1 MRAMK
6 KIMFTALALAMG
18 VMSASAAK
26 TAEEL
31 RIYINPGHGSW
42 TPNDRPAALVG
53 HGAYS
58 RTNTDTLSFFESNT
72 NLRKGFGVLEKLREY
87 GLKYNASL
95 NQTGDR
101 WRIGAARDMSNNIVM
116 SHVKCG
122 PYNVDNGTANQ
133 LTSEGKVVPANLYYY
148 NRNLSEIAAEVEF
161 NNFDMFISIHSN
173 AATEGTNTNYPL
185 FLYRGWDN
193 CTVPSNITDF
203 GSDTQAASKEM
214 ASKCWTYH
222 YANEH
227 QPWTY
232 YSLTNMNLRG
242 DISFYGSS
250 SLNTT
255 TGARSYLGVLHHNV
269 PGFLVEGYFHTY
281 QPSRHRAMNY
291 DTDYMEGYAYAR
303 GIADYFGLTKESTGD
318 IYGIVRD
325 SHEIFS
331 VTSYSPN
338 TASLDKYKPLNG
350 ANITLKKDGATVATY
365 VTDNYYNGAFVFKGV
380 EPGNY
385 TIEITCDGYKTIDP
399 VAVTVKA
406 ATTSYTK
413 AQLESESYVPPTK
426 VYENYPDLVAGG
438 TGFHLFSQYEM
449 GAATESDLLTAEV
462 LEGKT
467 IRRQIYKDG
476 IFYILALDSSNEPYI
491 YAIKDGTVTE
501 LDKTGIAMPSNGI
514 LKLSDIAL
522 TAEGVLVGCSYGK
535 NHYSESIATGDG
547 VSQGVFNAYKWT
559 QDEVTGLP
567 GTVSVW
573 FTSTFSGNYNRGLIG
588 NTMAYSGTLEEGNFV
603 TTCGTAT
610 AQGMRIINFGIAD
623 GALVSTTRANASTF
637 FNRDVTAVNDDYEL
651 NVSPN
656 DKTYYTY
663 DGGLIS
669 PTEWHFNA
677 DAKAET
683 ILGTNSKVPAA
694 GNGANYARYA
704 GRSLMAAPIV
714 ADGNVTGLKLYDVT
728 DGFSVAK
735 EIAVNCEITPTS
747 GFATAHIGANVTLD
761 ASDVPT
767 AAKLVLSLIVNGK
780 LYQWTEQSAKT
791 YTPATGTANAYAYGL
806 FGGVKEKI
814 FEANYSL
821 NTAVENVIINIYD
834 NEGNLAK
841 SQEFGAKEAGN
852 HVENIDISE
861 LPETEGEQYYSWE
874 VAVEYTAKTAP
885 EYVKGYQFYHPR
897 GVDVDNNMESA
908 NFGNVYCTEGMS
920 TTSSTYISGTSGEGS
935 GPGLYAFDAS
945 MNPIKNP
952 SIGKYGF
959 MGGLTYVSTQYG
971 ADLARVRVS
980 PDGRIFVTRNNTA
993 GDFISYAKDFSDL
1006 YANNKYTSLTT
1017 GLNFDSSTNK
1027 YTDADGNFVVSANT
1041 GFDIEG
1047 SGENLKLY
1055 VLSKPKFAATYD
1067 ARMDI
1072 ISLGNGTALT
1082 AGTNIAALSNKYT
1095 IMPQGTNVS
1104 HDNRGGVWY
1113 CQYRATP
1120 TDAQPALVYV
1130 DAAGVERYKDLVV
1143 RGGGVI
1149 RFSPDYKY
1157 LAVASSKTQFTI
1169 YNVEYDAEGT
1179 PYLQVAMT
1187 ITHGIGTNVN
1197 DIAWDLAGNIYICG
1211 NSGEWL
1217 KQFAL
1222 PGYSSFTTKSPQ
1234 SQRFIVTS
1242 SDMIESANNNAP
1254 AEYFNL
1260 QGIKVSADNL
1270 TPGIYIRRTGNKAE
1284 KILVK

>member
-1 MRAMK
+1 MK

-26 TAEEL
+26 NAEEL
-31 RIYINPGHGSW
+31 RVYINPGHGSW
-42 TPNDRPAALVG
+42 TPNDRPCTLVG

-87 GLKYNASL
+87 GLKYDETK
-95 NQTGDR
+95 NQTGER
-101 WRIGAARDMSNNIVM
+101 WQIGAARDMGNNIVM

-122 PYNVDNGTANQ
+122 PYHDDNGTENQ
-133 LTSEGKVVPANLYYY
+133 LGDATPSDLYYY
-148 NRNLSEIAAEVEF
+148 NRSLSEVAAEVEF

-185 FLYRGWDN
+185 FIYRGWDD
-193 CTVPSNITDF
+193 CTVPSNVTDF
-203 GSDTQAASKEM
+203 GTDTQVESKKM
-214 ASKCWTYH
+214 AEKCWPYH
-222 YANEH
+222 YSNEH
-227 QPWTY
+227 HPWTY
-232 YSLTNMNLRG
+232 YSMTNMNLRG
-242 DISFYGSS
+242 DISFYGGS
-250 SLNTT
+250 SLNST

-281 QPSRHRAMNY
+281 QPARHRAMNF
-291 DTDYMEGYAYAR
+291 DTDYLEGYAYAR
-303 GIADYFGLTKESTGD
+303 GIADYFGLTKEDNGD

-325 SHEIFS
+325 LHEKFS
-331 VTSYSPN
+331 DAAYTANATSD
-338 TASLDKYKPLNG
+338 DKYLPLNG

-365 VTDNYYNGAFVFKGV
+365 VTDNYYNGAFVFKDI

-385 TIEITCDGYKTIDP
+385 TIEITCEGYKAIDP

-449 GAATESDLLTAEV
+449 GAAAESDLLSAEV

-522 TAEGVLVGCSYGK
+522 TAEGVLVGCSYGT

-547 VSQGVFNAYKWT
+547 VSRGVFNAYKWT

-573 FTSTFSGNYNRGLIG
+573 FTSIFSGNYNRGLIG

-623 GALVSTTRANASTF
+623 GALVSTTRANDDAKI

-656 DKTYYTY
+656 DKAYYTY

-669 PTEWHFNA
+669 PMEWHFNA
-677 DAKAET
+677 DAKPET

-728 DGFSVAK
+728 DGFSEAK

-806 FGGVKEKI
+806 IGGIKEQN
-814 FEANYSL
+814 FEANFSL
-821 NTAVENVIINIYD
+821 NADVENVIINIYD
-834 NEGNLAK
+834 NEGTLVK
-841 SQEFGAKEAGN
+841 SQEFGPKAAGN

-861 LPETEGEQYYSWE
+861 LPETEEGKTYSWD
-874 VAVEYTAKTAP
+874 VTVEHAAKSAP

-908 NFGNVYCTEGMS
+908 NFGNVYCTEGMI
-920 TTSSTYISGTSGEGS
+920 TTSNTYISGTSGEGS
-935 GPGLYAFDAS
+935 GGGLYAFDAS
-945 MNPIKNP
+945 LNPIKNP
-952 SIGKYGF
+952 STSKYGF
-959 MGGLTYVSTQYG
+959 MGGLTYSYVSYG

-980 PDGRIFVTRNNTA
+980 QDGRIFVTRNNTA
-993 GDFISYAKDFSDL
+993 GDFICFAKDFSDL
-1006 YANNKYTSLTT
+1006 YANDKYTSLTT
-1017 GLNFDSSTNK
+1017 GLTFDASTNN
-1027 YTDADGNFVVSANT
+1027 YTDASGNFVVSANT
-1041 GFDIEG
+1041 AFDVEG

-1055 VLSKPKFAATYD
+1055 VLSKAKFAATYD
-1067 ARMDI
+1067 ARLDI

-1082 AGTNIAALSNKYT
+1082 AGKNIAALSNKYT
-1095 IMPQGTNVS
+1095 IMPQSTS
-1104 HDNRGGVWY
+1104 IAHDNRGGVWY

-1130 DAAGVERYKDLVV
+1130 DAEGVERYKDLVA
-1143 RGGGVI
+1143 RGGGGI
-1149 RFSPDYKY
+1149 RFSPDFKH
-1157 LAVASSKTQFTI
+1157 LAVSSSKTTFTI
-1169 YNVEYDAEGT
+1169 YNVEFDAEGN
-1179 PYLQVAMT
+1179 PHLQAAMT
-1187 ITHGIGTNVN
+1187 ITHGIGTNLN

-1222 PGYSSFTTKSPQ
+1222 PGYSSFTTKAPA
-1234 SQRFIVTS
+1234 SQKFILTS
-1242 SDMIESANNNAP
+1242 SEMIETSDADAP
-1254 AEYFNL
+1254 TEYFNL